1 MTEQQQPPHM
11 KETVGGKTRSLI
23 ETVQKSLCEI
33 EHFQLPHLAVS
44 LFRVRTSLFVI
55 PTEIC
60 YSSGLMIF
68 SIMMCIFFPILASNS
83 PTQAGYATI

>member
-1 MTEQQQPPHM
+1 MTQFTEQQQQQQHM

-23 ETVQKSLCEI
+23 ETVQNSQFAIQFHNCEI

-44 LFRVRTSLFVI
+44 LFPVRTSLFVI

-60 YSSGLMIF
+60 
-68 SIMMCIFFPILASNS
+68 
-83 PTQAGYATI
+83 